1 MTVYKEYRVGNGNS
15 PFGFFVPLIILAI
28 FFATL
33 YFLARGIFWLFSYLA
48 PVFLIATLIIDYK
61 VIVDFFKF
69 IWKLLKEKTLFGIA
83 AVVLTIF
90 GYPFVSAYLFF
101 KALSSRTIKN
111 VQKKMEEEQNTF
123 TEFEEVVDE
132 DTTFLELPP
141 LNSKKRENSKQQAKP
156 SEYDDMFK

>member
-1 MTVYKEYRVGNGNS
+1 MTVYKEFKVGSGNN
-15 PFGFFVPLIILAI
+15 PFGFFVPLLILAI
-28 FFATL
+28 FFAAL
-33 YFLARGIFWLFSYLA
+33 FFLAQGIFWLFSYIA
-48 PVFLIATLIIDYK
+48 PVFFIAALILDYK
-61 VIVDFFKF
+61 VIVGFFQF

-83 AVVLTIF
+83 AILLTFF

-111 VQKKMEEEQNTF
+111 VQKKMETEQNTF
-123 TEFEEVVDE
+123 TEFEEVVDT

-141 LNSKKRENSKQQAKP
+141 LQTQKKEASRPQSTS

>member
-1 MTVYKEYRVGNGNS
+1 MTVYKEFKVGNSNS
-15 PFGFFVPLIILAI
+15 PFGFFVPLLILAL
-28 FFATL
+28 FFGAL
-33 YFLARGIFWLFSYLA
+33 FFLAKGIFWLFSYIA
-48 PVFLIATLIIDYK
+48 PVFLIATLILDYK
-61 VIVDFFKF
+61 VVVGFFQF
-69 IWKLLKEKTLFGIA
+69 IWKLLKEKTLFGVGAI
-83 AVVLTIF
+83 VLTFF

-111 VQKKMEEEQNTF
+111 VQKKMETEQNTF

-141 LNSKKRENSKQQAKP
+141 LQTQKKEASRPQTTS